1 MVFGHV
7 VQPYSHN
14 HSCSGIP
21 PLWILFFVFLFCLL
35 SKRPPLPTTV
45 RCLTPCHSYDLIS
58 PLTSPISYIHPC
70 SAVCWPHPVACLAC
84 LNCKTFLLF
93 CLIFAC
99 VCTFLYVNLTL
110 PDSPS
115 NVLTETEEGEIVRS
129 ALRSNGSVNKIT
141 ESLNNASGC
150 PFPSSEGKFG
160 PITLAL
166 RRLIF

>member
-1 MVFGHV
+1 M
-7 VQPYSHN
+7 QPYSHN

-21 PLWILFFVFLFCLL
+21 SLWVLFFVFAFCLL

-45 RCLTPCHSYDLIS
+45 RCLTPCHSCDLI
-58 PLTSPISYIHPC
+58 PPHHLHPSVLGSLLASSGSLLC
-70 SAVCWPHPVACLAC
+70 MSCLSESQKNFFFC
-84 LNCKTFLLF
+84 FVWFLLASARF
-93 CLIFAC
+93 Y
-99 VCTFLYVNLTL
+99 TSNLTL
-110 PDSPS
+110 SDSPC
-115 NVLTETEEGEIVRS
+115 NVITETEEGEIVRS
-129 ALRSNGSVNKIT
+129 ALQSNGSVNKIT